1 MHVLALIGALAVVGA
16 LGAAG
21 GWFAA
26 RFEQELPQPE
36 CHNCPSNPASYR

>member
-26 RFEQELPQPE
+26 RFEQGPE
-36 CHNCPSNPASYR
+36 CAKCENNKRNYR